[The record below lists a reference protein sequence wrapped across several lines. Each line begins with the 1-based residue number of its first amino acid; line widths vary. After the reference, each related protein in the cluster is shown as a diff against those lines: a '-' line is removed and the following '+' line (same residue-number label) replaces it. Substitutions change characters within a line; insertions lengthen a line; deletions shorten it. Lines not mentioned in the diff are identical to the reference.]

1 MGLIHSK
8 LLRDLQIK
16 AANAEPSEGGSAGGG
31 ASSSNGGGTLGR
43 PITTDIAIGHIPT
56 GTTLGADV
64 TFAQFVRM
72 ATVAYSAPGI
82 TLALAD
88 GAQTS
93 FESNSGVVNVLVTV
107 TQGRDDIKSVA
118 IMAGDEVKVNVK
130 GWVAG
135 EPKEVAVPV
144 NSTCTLSAVV
154 QDNSGTAGGKVTS
167 TTTIP
172 VKFVQPAFYIGLDC
186 FGTSSTG
193 WDIDQYGGDD
203 EYWFELE
210 DRKLANLTTDR
221 LLGLKCLTTK
231 SKPTAKDIT
240 GGDTPI
246 FYDFAE
252 AENYTEDFAV
262 GVTVLVVIPKAIG
275 ELKMVSASSG
285 LCDTTNFEFAE
296 VEIDG
301 ILYNCYR
308 AHAVAGPTG
317 WMDKYKVV
325 LK

>member
-1 MGLIHSK
+1 MSMIHPK
-8 LLRDLQIK
+8 ILRDLQIK
-16 AANAEPSEGGSAGGG
+16 AANAEPSDGSSTGGSSGSTG
-31 ASSSNGGGTLGR
+31 GGGTLGR
-43 PITTDIAIGHIPT
+43 TITTDIAIGHIPA
-56 GTTLGADV
+56 GTTLSADI
-64 TFAQFVRM
+64 TFAQFLRM

-107 TQGRDDIKSVA
+107 TQGRDDIKSVC

-154 QDNSGTAGGKVTS
+154 QDNSGTPGGKVTA

-186 FGTSSTG
+186 FGTASTG
-193 WDIDQYGGDD
+193 WNIDQYGGDA
-203 EYWFELE
+203 EYWFELD
-210 DRKLANLTTDR
+210 DRKLTNLTTDY

-252 AENYTEDFAV
+252 AENFTEDFAV
-262 GVTVLVVIPKAIG
+262 GVTVLVVIPKSIG
-275 ELKMVSASSG
+275 ELKMVSGSSG
-285 LCDTTNFEFAE
+285 LSDTTDFEFAE